1 MEEDEKQT
9 NINFDIGWKLLF
21 LGFLTLCLIESLTR
35 SIFLI

>member
-9 NINFDIGWKLLF
+9 NINFDIGWKLF
-21 LGFLTLCLIESLTR
+21 ILGFLTLCLIENLTR